1 VALIGLVACGTVWAD
16 PAELETTEVT
26 ASVVMARHPHGANIT
41 CIALDDG
48 LVFVDTG
55 LSTENA
61 ARFRAMM
68 EAQFKRDTKALILT
82 HAHLDHI
89 FGMGAFSDVEVIAAA
104 SAKPMFEKQL
114 AMKFDEEKTAVYTNV
129 FPTFGDVIGSAEP
142 FIPTFWVD
150 EEFVLGRPGQQI
162 VFKNTGGHTTG
173 SSYVYFES
181 EGVLVTGDLVQ
192 VEKYP
197 YFGDPSNDLEC
208 WIRTLK
214 QWYGLMPAKVCPGHG
229 RVVDS
234 EYLRVTWEYFESLIA
249 ELEKLKTDGV
259 PLEEVVV
266 HPSLPAGYWDPDLA
280 EPGWWKYCIAREYQS
295 L

>member
-1 VALIGLVACGTVWAD
+1 MRCARITAGHLCRNSLVALIGLVACGTVWAD

-142 FIPTFWVD
+142 FMPTVWVD

-192 VEKYP
+192 VEPVRAVARGSGVQQAPEKSDR
-197 YFGDPSNDLEC
+197 GRNLDRR
-208 WIRTLK
+208 RTNRFS
-214 QWYGLMPAKVCPGHG
+214 PALH
-229 RVVDS
+229 RA
-234 EYLRVTWEYFESLIA
+234 RSL
-249 ELEKLKTDGV
+249 
-259 PLEEVVV
+259 
-266 HPSLPAGYWDPDLA
+266 HPP
-280 EPGWWKYCIAREYQS
+280 
-295 L
+295 